1 MKKYLQKATKVTET
15 ETDPVNIVP
24 KKYTSTFMVQTDPV
38 IDEIFHMMEPF
49 SLSLPRDYPSN
60 LNFEKSP
67 GIQFKAT
74 VELPQPIEE
83 DKRDW
88 AESALYQCV
97 KNLTLSLF
105 VKVGLKDAAESKQ
118 LKVQETLVQNLK

>member
-49 SLSLPRDYPSN
+49 SLSLPRDYHSN

-74 VELPQPIEE
+74 VELP
-83 DKRDW
+83 
-88 AESALYQCV
+88 
-97 KNLTLSLF
+97 
-105 VKVGLKDAAESKQ
+105 
-118 LKVQETLVQNLK
+118 